1 MAVSTTVH
9 RDPAFED
16 AITAL
21 KQRLSEIQDLESA
34 AKLLSWDQATYLPAG
49 AAKARGRQLA
59 TINRLIH
66 EKATDSAIGRLL
78 DDLTP
83 LTDDLPDTCTN
94 VGLLRVVR
102 RNFERALKIPDDFI
116 VRSAT
121 SASSAYS
128 EWTRARPA
136 NDFSAMVP
144 HLSRAV
150 ELAHEYAGFFA
161 PYDNVADPL
170 IAEADEGQT
179 VASVRQLFDTLRR
192 ELVPMAA
199 TIFEQPLA
207 DDSCLKG
214 SFSSEQQMAFCR
226 AAAQSLGYDFQRGRL
241 DTTHHPFCT
250 SFAITDVRIT
260 TRVYEDDISQSLYST
275 IHEAGH
281 GMYEQ
286 GVGPGLEGTPLA
298 HGASMGVHESQSR
311 LWENII
317 GRSHGF
323 CTYLLPRLRETFPG
337 QFDAV
342 SSDMLFRAVNKVER
356 SLIRTDAD
364 EVTYNLHV
372 MLRFDLE
379 IDMLEGRLAIADL
392 PDAWNA
398 RIESDLG
405 LIPPD
410 NRNGCLQDVHWFA
423 GGIGGQFQGYTIGNV
438 LAAQF
443 YSAAVTDKP
452 EIPGRVCEGDVA
464 ALHSWLSEK
473 IYRHGRS
480 FTPDTLIERASGQP
494 MSAEPYLAYMREKYG
509 QLYELPERQ
518 SGPRD

>member
-1 MAVSTTVH
+1 MAVSATAR
-9 RDPAFED
+9 RDPAFDE
-16 AITAL
+16 AIAAL
-21 KQRLSEIQDLESA
+21 KQRLAEIQDLKSA

-49 AAKARGRQLA
+49 AADARSRQLA
-59 TINRLIH
+59 TINRLTH
-66 EKATDSAIGRLL
+66 EKATDCAIGRLL

-83 LTDDLPDTCTN
+83 MTEDLPETCAD

-102 RNFERALKIPDDFI
+102 RDFERALKIPDDFV

-121 SASSAYS
+121 NASSAYS
-128 EWTRARPA
+128 EWTRARPE
-136 NDFSAMVP
+136 NDFAAMVP
-144 HLSRAV
+144 HLRRAV
-150 ELAHEYAGFFA
+150 DLAHEYAGFFA

-170 IAEADEGQT
+170 IAKADEGQT
-179 VASVRQLFDTLRR
+179 TASVRQLFSTLRR

-199 TIFEQPLA
+199 AIFEQPIT

-214 SFSSEQQMAFCR
+214 SFASERQMAICR
-226 AAAQSLGYDFQRGRL
+226 AAAQTLGYDFQNGRL
-241 DTTHHPFCT
+241 DTTHHPFCM
-250 SFAITDVRIT
+250 SLSISDVRIT
-260 TRVYEDDISQSLYST
+260 TRIYDDDISQALYST

-286 GVGPGLEGTPLA
+286 GVGLSLAGTPLA

-311 LWENII
+311 LWENIV

-323 CTYLLPRLRETFPG
+323 CAFLLPRLRETFPG

-342 SSDMLFRAVNKVER
+342 SSDMLYRAVNKVER

-379 IDMLEGRLAIADL
+379 IDMLEGRLEIADL

-405 LIPPD
+405 LTPPD
-410 NRNGCLQDVHWFA
+410 DRNGCLQDVHWFA

-443 YSAAVTDKP
+443 YTAAVEEVP
-452 EIPGRVCEGDVA
+452 AIPQQISEGNVA
-464 ALHSWLSEK
+464 ALHSWLSK
-473 IYRHGRS
+473 HIYRHGKV
-480 FTPDTLIERASGQP
+480 FTPDALIERASGEP

-509 QLYELPERQ
+509 ALYELPI
-518 SGPRD
+518 SAHPN

>member
-1 MAVSTTVH
+1 MAVNATVR
-9 RDPAFED
+9 RDPAFID

-49 AAKARGRQLA
+49 AAEARGRQLA

-66 EKATDSAIGRLL
+66 EKATDCAIGRLL
-78 DDLTP
+78 DDLMP
-83 LTDDLPDTCTN
+83 MTDDLPETCTDA
-94 VGLLRVVR
+94 GLLRVVR
-102 RNFERALKIPDDFI
+102 RNFERALKIPDDFV

-128 EWTRARPA
+128 EWTRARPES
-136 NDFSAMVP
+136 DFAAMVP
-144 HLSRAV
+144 HLRRAV
-150 ELAHEYAGFFA
+150 DLAHEYAGFFA

-170 IAEADEGQT
+170 ITDADEGQT
-179 VASVRQLFDTLRR
+179 TASVRQLFDTLRR

-199 TIFEQPLA
+199 AILEQPMA

-214 SFSSEQQMAFCR
+214 SFSSERQMAFCQTV
-226 AAAQSLGYDFQRGRL
+226 AKTLGYDFQRGRL

-250 SFAITDVRIT
+250 SLAISDVRIT
-260 TRVYEDDISQSLYST
+260 TRVYDDDISQALYST

-286 GVGPGLEGTPLA
+286 GVCPSLDGTPLA

-311 LWENII
+311 LWENIV
-317 GRSHGF
+317 GRSQGF
-323 CTYLLPRLRETFPG
+323 CAYLLPQLRETFPG
-337 QFDAV
+337 QFEVV
-342 SSDMLFRAVNKVER
+342 SSDMLYRAMNKVER

-379 IDMLEGRLAIADL
+379 IDMLEGNLAIADL

-405 LIPPD
+405 LTPPD
-410 NRNGCLQDVHWFA
+410 DRDGCLQDVHWFA
-423 GGIGGQFQGYTIGNV
+423 GGIGGRFQGYTIGNV
-438 LAAQF
+438 LAAQLF
-443 YSAAVTDKP
+443 AAAVEDAP
-452 EIPGRVCEGDVA
+452 EIPERIPQGDVA
-464 ALHSWLSEK
+464 ALRNWMNEN
-473 IYRHGRS
+473 IYCRGKV
-480 FTPDTLIERASGQP
+480 FTPNALIERACGKP
-494 MSAEPYLAYMREKYG
+494 MSAEPYLTYMREKYG
-509 QLYELPERQ
+509 ELYKLPDRAQ
-518 SGPRD
+518 PD